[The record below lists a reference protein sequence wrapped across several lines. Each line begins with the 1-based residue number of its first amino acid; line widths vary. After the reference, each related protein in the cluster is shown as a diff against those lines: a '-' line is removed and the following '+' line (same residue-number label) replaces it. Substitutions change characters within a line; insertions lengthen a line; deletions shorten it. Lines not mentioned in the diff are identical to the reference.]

1 MESEHHVEDDLFS
14 FGVTYPSPT
23 ELITFVF
30 GNRSRL
36 DHIANLV
43 QAGGLASYE
52 APTPGVLVSLCRD
65 QPGLVLDIGAN
76 TGLLSLLAAASSPA
90 VQVVAF
96 EPLAPVRRRLEDNLR
111 LNPGLAQRITVEP
124 FGLSRSAGEFP
135 FYETINDHGLVTT
148 SSSLELGHAQ
158 HAGQYREHRIATRT
172 LDGWAATLD
181 DAPIRV
187 IKCDVEG
194 HEHAVL
200 EGGWQTLARHRPF
213 IVIEVLS
220 VAETD
225 IHNRLLRELDYLDFT
240 LTPGALRGCT
250 SVRFHPDAWNH
261 LLVPAERAGRVF
273 SLCRQLGLALGLR

>member
-1 MESEHHVEDDLFS
+1 MESDHHVEDDLFS

-52 APTPGVLVSLCRD
+52 APTPGILVSLCRD

-76 TGLLSLLAAASSPA
+76 TGLLSLLAAASNPA

-148 SSSLELGHAQ
+148 SSSLELDHAQ
-158 HAGQYREHRIATRT
+158 HAGQYREHSITTRT
-172 LDGWAATLD
+172 LDDWAATLA

-187 IKCDVEG
+187 VKCDVEG

-200 EGGWQTLARHRPF
+200 EGGWQALARHRPF
-213 IVIEVLS
+213 IVIEVLGA
-220 VAETD
+220 VETD
-225 IHNRLLRELDYLDFT
+225 VHNRLLRELDYLDFA
-240 LTPGALRGCT
+240 LTPGALRQCT

-273 SLCRQLGLALGLR
+273 SLCRQLGLTLGLG